1 MDIAIPLTV
10 ESVAL
15 GTTAGEGI
23 VDGFAM
29 RGAAFGHERPF
40 AHNRFLTGQ
49 RLPPFDR
56 GLRIIPTM
64 DAGMAHC

>member
-1 MDIAIPLTV
+1 MLEADDSVRACIPAYLQRADLYQLRQA
-10 ESVAL
+10 E
-15 GTTAGEGI
+15 I
-23 VDGFAM
+23 
-29 RGAAFGHERPF
+29 GHERPF